1 MHLQALSYLARIYLE
16 ANECYTLTEIFD
28 TIELECGGAIT
39 LQKVSQI
46 LESDENASQI
56 KAMFAQIDQNQ
67 DGEITF
73 SELIPYLIHD
83 EVPTSD

>member
-39 LQKVSQI
+39 LQKVS
-46 LESDENASQI
+46 
-56 KAMFAQIDQNQ
+56 
-67 DGEITF
+67 
-73 SELIPYLIHD
+73 
-83 EVPTSD
+83 